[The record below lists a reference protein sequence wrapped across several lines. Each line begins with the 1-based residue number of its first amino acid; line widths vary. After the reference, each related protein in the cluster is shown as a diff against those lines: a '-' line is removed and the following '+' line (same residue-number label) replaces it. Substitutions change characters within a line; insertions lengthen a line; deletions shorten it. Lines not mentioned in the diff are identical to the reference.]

1 MGKRMSDGD
10 EKISVEAAAEYERQR
25 RIREVEER
33 AAAFLAKHPQMAA
46 QAAAWNDVQTV
57 QAMAQAHQLQVPRL
71 PFRPAPVLGAPAG
84 AGVELNRLSRRCWQN
99 VPWQALQNGQRES
112 GMLH

>member
-10 EKISVEAAAEYERQR
+10 EKISEEAAAEYERQR

-33 AAAFLAKHPQMAA
+33 AAAVLAKHPQMSA

-71 PFRPAPVLGAPAG
+71 PLRPSAGARGSCRCWGGTESSLATLLAERSMAGAPERPA
-84 AGVELNRLSRRCWQN
+84 
-99 VPWQALQNGQRES
+99 
-112 GMLH
+112 